1 MNVTFLALGTVFMA
15 LTAVFFAQA
24 KKATDGK
31 AERNARLAGILFA
44 VAGVAFVVAG
54 TLHLLLG
61 TGT

>member
-1 MNVTFLALGTVFMA
+1 MNVVFLSLGTVFMC

-31 AERNARLAGILFA
+31 AERTARLAGVLFG

-54 TLHLLLG
+54 TLHLLMG
-61 TGT
+61 TGR